1 MYVIVSTNIHV
12 HVTIM
17 IIIICIFLFFALA
30 LYFSLLFCTKSIII
44 TVKFHLK
51 INLFSRA

>member
-1 MYVIVSTNIHV
+1 MCVIVSTNIHV
-12 HVTIM
+12 HVTIII

-30 LYFSLLFCTKSIII
+30 LYFSLLFCTIII